1 MSNDVFCTCNGDQ
14 IYRLQ
19 IEGVL
24 GITLPVLSTH
34 RVGWFDN
41 SKVIRNLCGAYEN
54 SSASNFFLKLD
65 SNSNSQSN
73 TRPHCIFL

>member
-41 SKVIRNLCGAYEN
+41 SISQPKFLNFALINLGVLGFKY
-54 SSASNFFLKLD
+54 
-65 SNSNSQSN
+65 
-73 TRPHCIFL
+73 